1 MKLSPLSGTLAAAA
15 LLAFSAMAS
24 AHSSLKSSVPANN
37 SRTAAPTKLELKF
50 SDTVQVKEL
59 SVQRKNEAAARPIK
73 PLPEEWG
80 SEFTVPMEPLP
91 AGDYV
96 VTWKVDTDDG
106 HVSSGKIS
114 FTVTAPAGEHVHN

>member
-24 AHSSLKSSVPANN
+24 AHSSLKSS
-37 SRTAAPTKLELKF
+37 ELKF
-50 SDTVQVKEL
+50 SDLVQVKEL
-59 SVQRKNEAAARPIK
+59 SVQRKNEAAARAIK

-106 HVSSGKIS
+106 HVSSGKIN